1 MNDIHDF
8 SAGFTCLLTFLNL
21 FIFIL
26 LFFFNLFYLFIIIFF
41 DKKIPGVEIG

>member
-8 SAGFTCLLTFLNL
+8 SAGFTWLLTFFYL

-26 LFFFNLFYLFIIIFF
+26 LFFEIYLFIFF
-41 DKKIPGVEIG
+41 DKKNPGVEIG

>member
-8 SAGFTCLLTFLNL
+8 SAGFTWLLTFFNL

-26 LFFFNLFYLFIIIFF
+26 LFFLIYLFIYFFFF